1 MDLKWPNDLLLGRKK
16 FCGILTEMNAEATR
30 VRHLVLGVG
39 INVNQ
44 VKFPADLREIAT
56 SLRIESGTE
65 WSRVELCAALLR
77 SLDREYRSLIEDARA
92 RDAIL
97 RRFEASSSSV
107 RGRKVTILMNGDESG
122 GLTGVTEGLDERG
135 FLQVRTAEGVRT
147 VVSGT
152 VRLDGA

>member
-1 MDLKWPNDLLLGRKK
+1 M
-16 FCGILTEMNAEATR
+16 
-30 VRHLVLGVG
+30 
-39 INVNQ
+39 
-44 VKFPADLREIAT
+44 
-56 SLRIESGTE
+56 
-65 WSRVELCAALLR
+65 CAALLR

-152 VRLDGA
+152 VRLEGHSPSRYEFALSGGLGAPSAAGQPRAAVPT